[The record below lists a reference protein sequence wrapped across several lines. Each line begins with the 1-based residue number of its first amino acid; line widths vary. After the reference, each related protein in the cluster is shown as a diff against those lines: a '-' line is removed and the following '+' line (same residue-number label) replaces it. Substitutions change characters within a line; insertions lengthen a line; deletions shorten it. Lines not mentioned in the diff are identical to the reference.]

1 MNDYHLKIA
10 DDNGEIEL
18 ELSPLES
25 SNPVGRF
32 GFNCLA
38 LIEKSESPN
47 GSTKSSSKK
56 SPSKFN
62 VLM

>member
-1 MNDYHLKIA
+1 MNDYFLKIA
-10 DDNGEIEL
+10 DDSGEIEL

-38 LIEKSESPN
+38 LIEKQESLT
-47 GSTKSSSKK
+47 GSRSANKLPTKV
-56 SPSKFN
+56 N

>member
-32 GFNCLA
+32 GFNWRRIA
-38 LIEKSESPN
+38 A
-47 GSTKSSSKK
+47 
-56 SPSKFN
+56 
-62 VLM
+62 